1 MEIKLEGNSLTIR
14 ENGKPAIVE
23 PSADIIAFLGRLTE
37 VGEKT
42 AIGYISYEAMSSLPG
57 LDCSTATSP
66 IPEALFYIYDS
77 VIKYD
82 HTTGQYHP
90 ALLQTE
96 FGIDQNSSSAPDT
109 SPAKLTNQMAHD
121 EYLSNNVMRPVCLIT
136 ECPFSIVLRNTISN
150 IIVPAPSL
158 LSQLKTSK
166 QSQNKPVFKT
176 GDTLPGFLKTNHGTE
191 TGHKSVCD
199 GSCSESVAVGAVDNL
214 ADAQDQFE

>member
-1 MEIKLEGNSLTIR
+1 MTIAAIFVTLALAKKTLSRPDSLISAGPEALFPSLATLPGSVWLDSSLAVNGKGHTSIIAAHPTMEIRLEGNSLTIR

-57 LDCSTATSP
+57 LDCSTATPP

-90 ALLQTE
+90 ALLESE
-96 FGIDQNSSSAPDT
+96 FGIVQDFSSAPDT
-109 SPAKLTNQMAHD
+109 SPARLTNQMA
-121 EYLSNNVMRPVCLIT
+121 R
-136 ECPFSIVLRNTISN
+136 
-150 IIVPAPSL
+150 
-158 LSQLKTSK
+158 
-166 QSQNKPVFKT
+166 
-176 GDTLPGFLKTNHGTE
+176 
-191 TGHKSVCD
+191 
-199 GSCSESVAVGAVDNL
+199 SEW
-214 ADAQDQFE
+214 